1 MTDTPAIGN
10 TDTSEPTE
18 RGFRAL
24 TGFWKLVLKT
34 LLVSLPVLMI
44 LFALHVPSDYLGL
57 TLWREHVALLIMSIA
72 LAATF
77 IAVPAFAGPAAQNVN
92 KPPIYDVFFALLVLA
107 ISFRTGWNYE
117 ELMSSGYK
125 GISEGGWLNVLCAA
139 LMVLLI
145 LEVIRRFTGWP
156 LVILVVAFIGYGAT
170 ADKFP
175 GVFGGRK
182 SEFDSLLLYL
192 NLDTAGLLGAPI
204 SVVISVVFAYIL
216 LGSALFRL
224 GGGQMFIDLAIA
236 TMGRFRGGSAKAA
249 VVASS
254 LFGTVSGSAVANVAT
269 TGIVTIPMMKKAGFP
284 ANRAGAVEAVASTGG
299 QLMPPIM
306 GAAAFIMADFLNVRY
321 AEVALAALFPALLF
335 YFAVFAQIHFAARRA
350 GMLPV
355 PVEERPTVVATL
367 ARYWPFLVPIGVLIY
382 FLFFTGLQADAAAI
396 WTTATIFLAAAVRK
410 ETRPGW
416 REILG
421 VLEATGQAL
430 LDLIA
435 ITAAAGFVI
444 GVLSISG
451 LGFSLSLAIV
461 QMSGGN
467 TALLLL
473 MTAVTA
479 LVLGMGMPTTAV
491 YILMATLIA
500 PALIKAGINPY
511 AAHLFVLYYGVLSM
525 ITPPV
530 CLASFTAASIAR
542 AGFMDTG
549 WQSVKLGFVT
559 FLVPLLFVA
568 SPALLLQGSDTVEI
582 VRALVTG
589 FAGCIFVAAGFEGFL
604 NRILNWPQR
613 VLSFVAGVALMLPE
627 GEKVSGFWA
636 GYSDKVGAALA
647 LALVAWLFM
656 AQKAELPAEARK
668 PVH

>member
-1 MTDTPAIGN
+1 MSVN
-10 TDTSEPTE
+10 VDTSEPAE

-24 TGFWKLVLKT
+24 EGVWRELVRVMLIALPLT
-34 LLVSLPVLMI
+34 MIAFSLHI
-44 LFALHVPSDYLGL
+44 PSDWFGIAP
-57 TLWREHVALLIMSIA
+57 WREHVALLILSLA

-77 IAVPAFAGPAAQNVN
+77 IGMPAFAGKQAQDVT
-92 KPPIYDVFFALLVLA
+92 KPPLYDIVFAVLA
-107 ISFRTGWNYE
+107 VFVCLRTAWAYE
-117 ELMSSGYK
+117 DLMSSGYTS
-125 GISEGGWLNVLCAA
+125 IAQGGGFNVLCATITI
-139 LMVLLI
+139 LLVV
-145 LEVIRRFTGWP
+145 EAVRRFTGWP
-156 LVILVVAFIGYGAT
+156 LVILTFVFITYGAT

-182 SEFDSLLLYL
+182 SDMDSLLQYL
-192 NLDTAGLLGAPI
+192 HLDTAGMLGAPI
-204 SVVISVVFAYIL
+204 AVVVSVVYAYIL

-236 TMGRFRGGSAKAA
+236 SMGRFRGGAAKAA

-269 TGIVTIPMMKKAGFP
+269 TGIVTIPMMKKGGFP
-284 ANRAGAVEAVASTGG
+284 ARRAGAVEAVASTGG

-335 YFAVFAQIHFAARRA
+335 YFAVFVQIHLAARKA
-350 GMLPV
+350 GMAPV
-355 PVEERPTVVATL
+355 PAEERPLVSDTMKK
-367 ARYWPFLVPIGVLIY
+367 YWPFLLPIGVLIY
-382 FLFFTGLQADAAAI
+382 LLFFTGLQADAAAI
-396 WTTATIFLAAAVRK
+396 WTTVVIFLAAGVRK
-410 ETRPGW
+410 QTRPGW
-416 REILG
+416 RDVLG
-421 VLEATGQAL
+421 VLEASGRAL

-451 LGFSLSLAIV
+451 LGFSLGLAIIE
-461 QMSGGN
+461 MSGGN
-467 TALLLL
+467 IFFLLLATAL
-473 MTAVTA
+473 TA

-500 PALIKAGINPY
+500 PALIKAGINPF

-542 AGFMDTG
+542 AGFMETG
-549 WQSVKLGFVT
+549 WESVKLGFVT

-568 SPALLLQGSDTVEI
+568 SPALLLQGGTPLEI
-582 VRALVTG
+582 VMALATG
-589 FAGCIFVAAGFEGFL
+589 FAGCVFIAAGFEGFL
-604 NRILNWPQR
+604 VRVLAGWER
-613 VLSFVAGVALMLPE
+613 VLSFAAGVLLMLPE
-627 GEKVSGFWA
+627 GEGVHGFWA
-636 GYSDKVGAALA
+636 GYSDKAGAVLAAALVIWFWQSARRAGAAA
-647 LALVAWLFM
+647 
-656 AQKAELPAEARK
+656 PAK
-668 PVH
+668 L